1 MYEEELFLLSK
12 PLRLFFLQLCK
23 RSLYTHQQHPSLRG
37 RKIFQVIRT
46 LCTQLVF
53 IYFLSKIL
61 LQNFNK
67 YTFKFNCKELIPA
80 TFNIL
85 FS

>member
-46 LCTQLVF
+46 SVQRWREKQRILCAP
-53 IYFLSKIL
+53 LSL
-61 LQNFNK
+61 L
-67 YTFKFNCKELIPA
+67 
-80 TFNIL
+80 
-85 FS
+85 